1 MSANSENLDLK
12 VTNEYYLTR
21 QSQMESNVRSYPRKL
36 PLAIAKAQGC
46 WVTDVEGV
54 DYLDCLAGAGTLAL
68 GHNHPAIIKSIQDTL
83 TSGLPLHTLDLTTPL
98 KDAFTE
104 ALLEQLPGGKEA
116 YCLQFCGPSGADGTE
131 AAIKLAKTYTG
142 RSTVISFSGGYH
154 GMTHGALSMT
164 GNLSAK
170 NAVNGLMPG
179 VQFMPYPHEYRCPL
193 GLGGDAGVNAL
204 TYFFENF
211 IEDVESG
218 VTKPAAVILE
228 AIQGEGG
235 VVAAPVKWLK
245 KIREVTEK
253 HNIVLI
259 LDEVQAGFARSGQMF
274 AFEHAGIEPDVIVMS
289 KAVGGSLPLAVL
301 GIKRKF
307 DVWEP
312 AGHTG
317 TFRGNQL
324 AMGTG
329 LASIKIIK
337 EQNLAKNAQE
347 RGDFLQ
353 AEIKKIAEEFPCIGN
368 VRGRGL
374 MIGIEIVDERKNADH
389 MGSLPA
395 DAQLAAVIQTACF
408 KNKLLLEKGGR
419 NGTVIRLLCP
429 LIITQEECEEVI
441 VRFKKSIAE
450 ALVEVRGV

>member
-1 MSANSENLDLK
+1 MSVTCVNPVFKS
-12 VTNEYYLTR
+12 TNEYYLTR

-36 PLAIAKAQGC
+36 PLALAKAQGC
-46 WVTDVEGV
+46 WVTDVEGQE
-54 DYLDCLAGAGTLAL
+54 YLDCLAGAGTLAL
-68 GHNHPAIIKSIQDTL
+68 GHNHPAVLQSIQETL
-83 TSGLPLHTLDLTTPL
+83 ASGLPLHTLDLTTPL

-104 ALLEQLPGGKEA
+104 ALLNELPGGAKE

-142 RSTVISFSGGYH
+142 RSSVISFSGGYH
-154 GMTHGALSMT
+154 GMTHGALAMT

-170 NAVNGLMPG
+170 EAVPGLMPG

-235 VVAAPVKWLK
+235 VVTAPVKWLQ
-245 KIREVTEK
+245 KIREVTAK

-259 LDEVQAGFARSGQMF
+259 LDEVQAGFARSGKMF
-274 AFEHAGIEPDVIVMS
+274 AFQHAGIEPDVVVMS

-307 DVWEP
+307 DAWQP

-324 AMGTG
+324 AMGAG
-329 LASIKIIK
+329 LATLKTIK
-337 EQNLAKNAQE
+337 QDNLAQNAEE
-347 RGDFLQ
+347 RGEFLQ
-353 AEIKKIAEEFPCIGN
+353 REIKKLAGEFPCLGH

-374 MIGIEIVDERKNADH
+374 MLGIEIVDERQAADQT
-389 MGSLPA
+389 GALPA
-395 DAQLAAVIQTACF
+395 DAQLAAAIQTACF
-408 KNKLLLEKGGR
+408 QHKLLLEKGGR
-419 NGTVIRLLCP
+419 NGTVLRLLCP
-429 LIITQEECEEVI
+429 LIITQAECEEVI
-441 VRFKKSIAE
+441 ARLKK
-450 ALVEVRGV
+450 ALAQAVLAVRGV

>member
-1 MSANSENLDLK
+1 MSVTSVNPTPQT
-12 VTNEYYLTR
+12 TNEYYLAR

-46 WVTDVEGV
+46 WVTDVEGTE
-54 DYLDCLAGAGTLAL
+54 YLDCLAGAGTLAL
-68 GHNHPAIIKSIQDTL
+68 GHNHPAVIQSIQDTL
-83 TSGLPLHTLDLTTPL
+83 ASGLPLHTLDLTTPL

-104 ALLEQLPGGKEA
+104 ALLEQLPGGKDA

-131 AAIKLAKTYTG
+131 AAIKLAKTFTG
-142 RSTVISFSGGYH
+142 RSSVISFSGGYH
-154 GMTHGALSMT
+154 GMTHGALAMT

-193 GLGGDAGVNAL
+193 GMGGEAAVDAL

-235 VVAAPVKWLK
+235 VVTAPIKWLQ

-253 HNIVLI
+253 HGIVLI
-259 LDEVQAGFARSGQMF
+259 LDEVQAGFARSGKMF
-274 AFEHAGIEPDVIVMS
+274 AFEHAGIEPDVVVMS

-307 DVWEP
+307 DAWQP

-317 TFRGNQL
+317 TFRGNQM

-329 LASIKIIK
+329 IATLKTIK

-353 AEIKKIAEEFPCIGN
+353 AELKKMAPEFPCIGH

-374 MIGIEIVDERKNADH
+374 MLGIEIVDERLPADH

-395 DAQLAAVIQTACF
+395 DSQLAAAIQVACF
-408 KNKLLLEKGGR
+408 NNKLLLEKGGR

-429 LIITQEECEEVI
+429 LIITQAECEEVI
-441 VRFKKSIAE
+441 VRFKKAVAE
-450 ALVEVRGV
+450 ALVAVRGE